1 MTKCVPIK
9 SLVSVQNKKEFLDNK
24 QINNESKFRKIKSSE
39 KKIK

>member
-9 SLVSVQNKKEFLDNK
+9 SLASVQNEKEFLDNK
-24 QINNESKFRKIKSSE
+24 QINNESKFRKIKSSK